1 MDLEK
6 KSESTCYASKL
17 YQAVLS
23 LKPSDLAA
31 GHQVHRMAKA
41 LALVEMM
48 AGRAQSA
55 VDALG
60 SRQTH

>member
-6 KSESTCYASKL
+6 KNESTCYASKL

-23 LKPSDLAA
+23 LKPGDLSAA
-31 GHQVHRMAKA
+31 HQVHRMAKA

-48 AGRAQSA
+48 SGRTQSA

-60 SRQTH
+60 NRQAH

>member
-6 KSESTCYASKL
+6 NSESTCYASKL

-23 LKPSDLAA
+23 LKPSDLSAA
-31 GHQVHRMAKA
+31 HQVHRMAKA

-48 AGRAQSA
+48 SARAQSPGD
-55 VDALG
+55 VLKT
-60 SRQTH
+60 QHTH

>member
-23 LKPSDLAA
+23 LKPSDLSAV
-31 GHQVHRMAKA
+31 HQVHRMAKA

-48 AGRAQSA
+48 GARSPSPAEAMSTP
-55 VDALG
+55 
-60 SRQTH
+60 RTH

>member
-6 KSESTCYASKL
+6 KSESTRYASKL

-23 LKPSDLAA
+23 LKPGEVSA

-48 AGRAQSA
+48 AARAQPSG
-55 VDALG
+55 DLLNT
-60 SRQTH
+60 RQAH